1 MAKINPIFGK
11 IQGKLGGNVFAISNG
26 QVVIREYN
34 PAPANPKSNAQMLQ
48 RAKGNLVGRI
58 SSIVPKAVITGLGSN
73 GRERRSRFLKIAL
86 DNAVAQLVDGQ
97 FVARLNPANL
107 VFSEGA
113 GIPPAKVDSMT
124 LGGDGTAV
132 TLTMSRIAQVS
143 QDLWDRSDMIGVI
156 VAVDDENG
164 NYDLVAFEDIAL
176 PAYPAISA
184 TFQAIVHVP
193 PVSNHTL
200 FVFTIAMNHDT
211 KAAAV
216 KSRDIATDTSNNIQ
230 AAMLLTASAAT
241 AEFAHSKYEGIA
253 TATQKERVKK
263 N

>member
-1 MAKINPIFGK
+1 MGKVVGLIGSASGK
-11 IQGKLGGNVFAISNG
+11 IGNIVYAVTNG
-26 QVVIREYN
+26 IQTARAWQPNVS
-34 PAPANPKSNAQMLQ
+34 NPKSNAQMLQ

-58 SSIVPKAVITGLGSN
+58 SSIVPKAVITGLGAN

-86 DNAVAQLVDGQ
+86 NNAVSQLIDGQ

-113 GIPPAKVDSMT
+113 GIPPAKVDSMA
-124 LGGDGTAV
+124 LGSDGTAV
-132 TLTMSRIAQVS
+132 VLTMSRIAQIT
-143 QDLWDRSDMIGVI
+143 QELWERSDMIGVV

-164 NYDLVAFEDIAL
+164 NYDLVTYEDIVL
-176 PAYPAISA
+176 PSYPAA
-184 TFQAIVHVP
+184 GVTFQSVIHVP
-193 PVSNHTL
+193 PVTNHTL

-211 KAAAV
+211 MAAAV

-230 AAMLLTASAAT
+230 AAILLTASAAT

-253 TATQKERVKK
+253 TAGA
-263 N
+263 